1 LGFVNLGGA
10 NPTGSVSDIVGDE
23 ILNVLDESAFS
34 FFCCAESGGGG
45 GRTAIC
51 KGLLASEEPVT
62 VVAFTATAGGEEGT
76 DTTGDAFA

>member
-23 ILNVLDESAFS
+23 ILKVLDESAFS
-34 FFCCAESGGGG
+34 FCCCAESGGGG
-45 GRTAIC
+45 GRTAIVG
-51 KGLLASEEPVT
+51 GLLASEEPVT
-62 VVAFTATAGGEEGT
+62 VVAFTATAGSDEDT